1 MNKQFAYADGRV
13 IVIGND
19 GEDRITEYAD
29 NIEDLL
35 IKENVVEKTEKE
47 LNNEKENLVNLLS
60 LKKSLKTM
68 YGLGIFIIAGF
79 LAATIGLLTPIK
91 GNPLVEWTAVTIF
104 STCITILEGIIIR
117 NFVREYKR
125 IKNEIN
131 STEREIFS
139 LTKKLVEEKSRLV
152 RLEKSKT
159 KEKEQE
165 FAKTHSIANNT
176 FTQINDSQIMDA
188 LELGLLSN
196 DKVIVG
202 GMTEAT
208 GDPSFK
214 YRTGRSKVLK
224 SKKK

>member
-79 LAATIGLLTPIK
+79 L
-91 GNPLVEWTAVTIF
+91 F
-104 STCITILEGIIIR
+104 ITIR
-117 NFVREYKR
+117 
-125 IKNEIN
+125 
-131 STEREIFS
+131 
-139 LTKKLVEEKSRLV
+139 
-152 RLEKSKT
+152 
-159 KEKEQE
+159 
-165 FAKTHSIANNT
+165 
-176 FTQINDSQIMDA
+176 
-188 LELGLLSN
+188 
-196 DKVIVG
+196 
-202 GMTEAT
+202 
-208 GDPSFK
+208 
-214 YRTGRSKVLK
+214 
-224 SKKK
+224 